1 MSNATSIFLGN
12 WLISSDSTCPAIYPC
27 RLAFAPPKADASH
40 ELIIGY
46 VSPKCQHHQQVV
58 LASLE
63 NSLRPP
69 EGLYIWGRL
78 HEMEG
83 IDREVRELLLYISL
97 QHQLYTAV
105 KLPSYLLEQSLPVA
119 A

>member
-1 MSNATSIFLGN
+1 MGN
-12 WLISSDSTCPAIYPC
+12 L
-27 RLAFAPPKADASH
+27 K
-40 ELIIGY
+40 
-46 VSPKCQHHQQVV
+46 
-58 LASLE
+58 
-63 NSLRPP
+63 
-69 EGLYIWGRL
+69 GLYIWGRV